1 MFDQILFWQYL
12 YNSKG
17 ISMSEI
23 SLCSSTYDD
32 ITDFEICGFEK
43 KQYKNLDISRT
54 KHHFFQIKKIM
65 KYASRATL
73 W

>member
-1 MFDQILFWQYL
+1 
-12 YNSKG
+12 
-17 ISMSEI
+17 MSEI

-43 KQYKNLDISRT
+43 KQHKNLDISRT